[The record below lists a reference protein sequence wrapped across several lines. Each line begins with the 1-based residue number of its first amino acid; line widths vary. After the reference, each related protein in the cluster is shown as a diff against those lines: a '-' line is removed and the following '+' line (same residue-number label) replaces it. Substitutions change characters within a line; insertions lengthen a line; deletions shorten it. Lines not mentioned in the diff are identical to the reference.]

1 MSFWSLKNTLT
12 VEQRRIFVET
22 AKEREG
28 KAPLSDKKY
37 TTRDFGNIYR
47 MIYQKKQSSR
57 QQIAEQLGISL
68 PTVTQNLKLLNESGL
83 ICKGGVFQSTGG
95 RKANSFQFVPDARY
109 ALGIDITQNHLSIV
123 LINLNLDLM
132 DSRRMRRAFED
143 TGSYYQSLAAEVEAF
158 LKERDLDMEK
168 LLGVGISLP
177 AIIEEDQKTIS
188 YATVIQI
195 SGSIYEHI
203 RTYLPYPFLLFNDAS
218 SAGLAESWLLKS
230 SNLIVY
236 LLLSNSVGG
245 SLTIEGKIFK
255 GVNARA
261 SEFGHMCIVP
271 HGKRCY
277 CGCYGCLD
285 AYCSAKNLSDFTDG
299 NLEAFFDKLS
309 SGNLGYRRIF
319 DEYMDEL
326 AVAVNNLRMCY
337 DCDVIL
343 GGTVGSH
350 MAEYIKQFRR
360 KAAALNP
367 FETSGDYIKSCH
379 YRTEASAVGAAAH
392 YIHQFIESL

>member
-123 LINLNLDLM
+123 LINLNLDLI

-230 SNLIVY
+230 SNPIVY

-245 SLTIEGKIFK
+245 SLTIEGKISK
-255 GVNARA
+255 GSMRVRRSLAICA
-261 SEFGHMCIVP
+261 SCRME
-271 HGKRCY
+271 
-277 CGCYGCLD
+277 
-285 AYCSAKNLSDFTDG
+285 SAAT
-299 NLEAFFDKLS
+299 
-309 SGNLGYRRIF
+309 
-319 DEYMDEL
+319 
-326 AVAVNNLRMCY
+326 
-337 DCDVIL
+337 
-343 GGTVGSH
+343 
-350 MAEYIKQFRR
+350 
-360 KAAALNP
+360 AAAMAVWTHTAPQKTCRILQTAIWKCFLISSPPATWATAGFLTNIW
-367 FETSGDYIKSCH
+367 TSW
-379 YRTEASAVGAAAH
+379 R
-392 YIHQFIESL
+392 